1 MNLFI
6 DSHQQFIQRL
16 LDSGVEFIVV
26 GGYAVIYHGYKRTT
40 GDIGIWLKPT
50 NENRE
55 RLIEVLATLDFS
67 DESLN
72 QLSQLD
78 FRETLVFSINEEP
91 EKIDFL
97 TKIANVTY
105 DEDDSSKII
114 TSVDGMQIPFL
125 RLNHLV
131 LSKFNTGR
139 TKDAAD
145 IEELQKIQNKST
157 K

>member
-40 GDIGIWLKPT
+40 GDIDIWLKPT

-67 DESLN
+67 DESLH

-105 DEDDSSKII
+105 DEADSSKII

-125 RLNHLV
+125 HLNHLV

>member
-40 GDIGIWLKPT
+40 GDIDIWLKPT

-105 DEDDSSKII
+105 DEADSSKII

-125 RLNHLV
+125 HLNHLV